1 VLNNIGKKVNKVVP
15 SISTVTLLAEW
26 ETVLGHLEKGNAKRP
41 DIRGDGVG
49 EPLDSLGL
57 NKTISTF
64 DTSRIST
71 RQTYSHVVRSADKG
85 IRVPLGSNKFSGNT
99 KIAQF
104 HLSISAQ

>member
-1 VLNNIGKKVNKVVP
+1 MLNNIGKKVNKVVP
-15 SISTVTLLAEW
+15 SISAVTLLAEW

-64 DTSRIST
+64 NTLRITT

-85 IRVPLGSNKFSGNT
+85 IRIPL
-99 KIAQF
+99 
-104 HLSISAQ
+104 